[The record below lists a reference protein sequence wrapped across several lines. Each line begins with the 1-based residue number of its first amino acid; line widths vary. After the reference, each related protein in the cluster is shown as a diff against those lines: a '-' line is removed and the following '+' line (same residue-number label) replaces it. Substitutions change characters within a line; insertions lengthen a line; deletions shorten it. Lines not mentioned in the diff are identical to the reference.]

1 MLTPAASV
9 MALEEV
15 IEDGISASCSQR
27 FDHPHCRHYAA
38 RDRIQPFSLTG
49 AIVFRYSTMGSY
61 TP

>member
-1 MLTPAASV
+1 MLTPAVSV
-9 MALEEV
+9 TALGEV

-27 FDHPHCRHYAA
+27 FDPPHCRHHAA

-49 AIVFRYSTMGSY
+49 AIVFRYFTMGSY